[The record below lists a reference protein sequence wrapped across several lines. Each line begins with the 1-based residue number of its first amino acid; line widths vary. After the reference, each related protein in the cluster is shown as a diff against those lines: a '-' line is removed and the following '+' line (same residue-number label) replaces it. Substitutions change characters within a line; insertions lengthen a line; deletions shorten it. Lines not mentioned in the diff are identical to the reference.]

1 MATIPTL
8 THSKNDSL
16 QVEAVLT
23 SPLPGSADI
32 FTVVDHCAMF
42 VCVLVECEEIYYR
55 HALCGRLSHALT
67 LLSQRCEEDLPDYL
81 IGQLTAEAIPV
92 SSVPDCWQDTC
103 TLLAHAKALTL
114 ALSSNTLMEKNS
126 KELAELLHDI
136 VYLLVDQ
143 LKTPFILES
152 S

>member
-1 MATIPTL
+1 MATIPIL

-16 QVEAVLT
+16 QVEAVLA
-23 SPLPGSADI
+23 SALPGSADL

-81 IGQLTAEAIPV
+81 IGQLTAEVIPV

-103 TLLAHAKALTL
+103 ALLTHAQALTL
-114 ALSSNTLMEKNS
+114 ALSGNTLMEKNS

-143 LKTPFILES
+143 LKTPFILKS
-152 S
+152 